1 MAIVVLMAIGELCI
15 RIFTMRTI
23 VTRQSVK
30 KNEMKDTPGTLIHK
44 YHIAGSTLEVLIW
57 RLGPKATVK
66 NYWQNL
72 NLAVA
77 SQVCLLKSVVISCLG
92 TNLQEIKLV
101 VC

>member
-15 RIFTMRTI
+15 CIFTMQTI

-44 YHIAGSTLEVLIW
+44 YRIAGNILEVLIW
-57 RLGPKATVK
+57 RFGLKATVK
-66 NYWQNL
+66 KYWQNL

-77 SQVCLLKSVVISCLG
+77 SQVRLSRSTVVSCLRYL
-92 TNLQEIKLV
+92 NKAMSLKI
-101 VC
+101 